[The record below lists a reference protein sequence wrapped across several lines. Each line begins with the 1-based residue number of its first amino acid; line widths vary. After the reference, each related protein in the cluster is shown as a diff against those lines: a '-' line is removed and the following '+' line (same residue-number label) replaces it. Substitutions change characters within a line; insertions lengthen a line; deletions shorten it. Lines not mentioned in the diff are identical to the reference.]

1 MGMYDATDAL
11 RRVIAGEDLARGEM
25 EALIG
30 ALMDGALT
38 PAMQAAL
45 LTALASK
52 GESVDEIA
60 GAAAAMR
67 RRVVPVAHHRPE
79 AVDTCGTGG
88 DGKGTFNIS
97 TAAAIVAAA
106 AGAPVAKHGNRSVSS
121 RSGSADLLEALGV
134 RVQQTPERA
143 AAALDEIGIAFLF
156 APGFHPAMKRVMP
169 VRRALGVRTLFNV
182 LGPLT
187 NPAGARRQ
195 LLGVYAPH
203 LVDRLAAVLA
213 ELGSVHAL
221 VVHGADGLDE
231 ITLTG
236 PTRLAELRD
245 GRVES
250 RTLEPEE
257 LGLARVPAAALAGG
271 EPADNAAALERLLAG
286 ERGAL
291 AEVAVLNAAAAV
303 YVAGLAED
311 LREGVERARRT
322 LGSGAAAAKLE
333 ELRRFSVEGG

>member
-1 MGMYDATDAL
+1 
-11 RRVIAGEDLARGEM
+11 
-25 EALIG
+25 
-30 ALMDGALT
+30 
-38 PAMQAAL
+38 
-45 LTALASK
+45 
-52 GESVDEIA
+52 
-60 GAAAAMR
+60 
-67 RRVVPVAHHRPE
+67 
-79 AVDTCGTGG
+79 
-88 DGKGTFNIS
+88 
-97 TAAAIVAAA
+97 
-106 AGAPVAKHGNRSVSS
+106 
-121 RSGSADLLEALGV
+121 
-134 RVQQTPERA
+134 
-143 AAALDEIGIAFLF
+143 
-156 APGFHPAMKRVMP
+156 MKRVMP